1 MKINSILHRSILKDL
16 FPPFGINLLF
26 FMFIFLI
33 TRILEIINLIVN
45 YRVSAISFLLLLLYS
60 LPFFL
65 EFIIPMSVM
74 MAVLLTFLRLSG
86 DNEIVAMK
94 SCGLSLHHALVPVLL
109 FCLMGWALTTFMAV
123 VALPWGNRSTYEMS
137 VRLAKSNFE
146 AIVKERTFI
155 DSFEGVML
163 YVNKMDVHHKT
174 LQDVFIEDQRTQG
187 IHNTII
193 APRAVGRII
202 DLPEQPVVH
211 LKLNNGVINR
221 VDLTSHTASSIEFE
235 TYEMNLPLKQ
245 LSASGIG
252 KRKPLEEMA
261 LSELNSFISK
271 TPKTDKQYYRAL
283 MKLHEKF
290 SLPFACFALG
300 FLAIPLGIQSKTQKR
315 SLGAVIGIVLF
326 LSYYILLSVG
336 WSFGESGALPPL
348 VGMWTPNAVLGGLG
362 VYLYLRTSRDKPI
375 AMDKLP
381 AVFKIW
387 LWWPR
392 QRTSFK
398 P

>member
-45 YRVSAISFLLLLLYS
+45 YRVSALSFGLLLLYS

-74 MAVLLTFLRLSG
+74 MAVLLTFLRMSG

-94 SCGLSLHHALVPVLL
+94 SCGLSLHHTLVPVAA
-109 FCLMGWALTTFMAV
+109 FCLLGWAMTSFIAM

-137 VRLAKSNFE
+137 VHLAKSNFE
-146 AIVKERTFI
+146 AIIKERTFI
-155 DSFEGVML
+155 DSFEGVTL
-163 YVNKMDVHHKT
+163 YVNKMDIRNKT
-174 LQDVFIEDQRTQG
+174 LQDVFIEDQRTRG

-193 APRAVGRII
+193 APRARGNIV
-202 DLPEQPVVH
+202 DLPDQPVVH
-211 LKLNNGVINR
+211 LRLSNGIINR
-221 VDLTSHTASSIEFE
+221 VDLAGRAADTIEFE

-252 KRKPLEEMA
+252 KRKPIEEMGV
-261 LSELNSFISK
+261 SELKRFVTE
-271 TPKTDKQYYRAL
+271 TPKTDRSYFNAL

-300 FLAIPLGIQSKTQKR
+300 MLAIPLGIQSKTQKR

-326 LSYYILLSVG
+326 LTYYILLSVG
-336 WSFGESGALPPL
+336 WSMGESGTLPPL
-348 VGMWTPNAVLGGLG
+348 WGMWTPNAVMAGLG
-362 VYLYLRTSRDKPI
+362 VYLYVRTSRDRPVPL
-375 AMDKLP
+375 DKLMV
-381 AVFKIW
+381 VFKIW
-387 LWWPR
+387 QWWPR
-392 QRTSFK
+392 QRRSCRL
-398 P
+398 

>member
-1 MKINSILHRSILKDL
+1 MKINTILQRSILKDL

-45 YRVSAISFLLLLLYS
+45 YRVSALTFLLLLLYS

-74 MAVLLTFLRLSG
+74 MAVLLAFLRMSG

-94 SCGLSLHHALVPVLL
+94 SCGLSLHHTLVPVLL
-109 FCLMGWALTTFMAV
+109 FCLMGWGLTTFMAV
-123 VALPWGNRSTYEMS
+123 AALPWGNRSTYEMS
-137 VRLAKSNFE
+137 LKLAKSNFE

-163 YVNKMDVHHKT
+163 YVNKMDIRSKILH
-174 LQDVFIEDQRTQG
+174 DVFIEDQRTQG

-193 APRAVGRII
+193 APRARGNII
-202 DLPEQPVVH
+202 DLPDQPVVH
-211 LKLNNGVINR
+211 LKLENGIINR
-221 VDLTSHTASSIEFE
+221 VDLNNRAADSIAFE

-245 LSASGIG
+245 LAASGIG
-252 KRKPLEEMA
+252 KRKPLEEMTVA
-261 LSELNSFISK
+261 ELKRFIAKASSA
-271 TPKTDKQYYRAL
+271 DRIYYRAL

-300 FLAIPLGIQSKTQKR
+300 ILAIPLGIQSKTQKR

-326 LSYYILLSVG
+326 LTYYLLLTAG
-336 WSFGESGALPPL
+336 WSLGESGAFPPL
-348 VGMWTPNAVLGGLG
+348 LGMWTPNAVMGALG
-362 VYLYLRTSRDKPI
+362 VYLYLRTTRDRPVPV
-375 AMDKLP
+375 DKLL

-387 LWWPR
+387 QWWPR
-392 QRTSFK
+392 QRTSRK
-398 P
+398 L